1 MPIPVAVFV
10 FIALFFLGAR
20 PNAVYASDYVIP
32 LLLEPAC
39 IREYPPPAIQS
50 PPAAWAG
57 RVQIRPTPNPNCYES
72 SNHKLSVGGTSLKV
86 AEKLIDARI
95 HAASSPYKMLQRN
108 WVTRPGRD
116 ISLANA
122 VREVVARYAVT
133 VESRIP
139 EPRIE
144 HIATEYGDLVYP
156 ANFDGNADE
165 VKVSTQRITI
175 SISSGVRTNDVRKMI
190 LYFLNENKDTKGHLV
205 VLFNGHIGPL
215 PARQMIGTA
224 GDGSWGVVAGRL
236 AVRGYKV
243 LIFDDRQALGESE
256 STSKEGRNQ
265 PLGLIRELADLRAID
280 TAELTPRAPWKN
292 STNIVVSMDHVD
304 HPYRRID
311 LVGLSGGTERLFHFL
326 MLTRSTA
333 INSVYLAGGPQSP
346 WMALDNTTCSKDGFG
361 YDQDTFDF
369 PFLSSF
375 QWADLLLPAAQR
387 GVKIRLAMNKR
398 EPGLLKYINLREIAP
413 TLKRFGV
420 PFSIGGDDPQ
430 GKGGDDGLCHEFD
443 FKDLLKFLEGPSPGR
458 PAGRLGTRG

>member
-1 MPIPVAVFV
+1 
-10 FIALFFLGAR
+10 
-20 PNAVYASDYVIP
+20 
-32 LLLEPAC
+32 
-39 IREYPPPAIQS
+39 
-50 PPAAWAG
+50 
-57 RVQIRPTPNPNCYES
+57 
-72 SNHKLSVGGTSLKV
+72 
-86 AEKLIDARI
+86 
-95 HAASSPYKMLQRN
+95 MLQRN

-156 ANFDGNADE
+156 ANFDGNAND
-165 VKVSTQRITI
+165 VTISTQRITI
-175 SISSGVRTNDVRKMI
+175 SISSGVRTNDVRKVV
-190 LYFLNENKDTKGHLV
+190 LYFLNQNKDTKGHLV
-205 VLFNGHIGPL
+205 VLFNGHIGPF
-215 PARQMIGTA
+215 PSRQMIGMA
-224 GDGSWGVVAGRL
+224 GDGRWGVVAGRL

-243 LIFDDRQALGESE
+243 LIFDDREPQGESE
-256 STSKEGRNQ
+256 STNNKDTKQ

-280 TAELTPRAPWKN
+280 TAELTPRAPWKD
-292 STNIVVSMDHVD
+292 STNIGVLMDHVD

-333 INSVYLAGGPQSP
+333 IHSVYLAGGPQSP
-346 WMALDNTTCSKDGFG
+346 WMALDNTTCSKEGFA
-361 YDQDTFDF
+361 YDQDTYDF

-398 EPGLLKYINLREIAP
+398 ETGLLKYVNLREIAP

-443 FKDLLKFLEGPSPGR
+443 FKDLLKFLTPPKPSGHRVPTLKGH
-458 PAGRLGTRG
+458 